1 MHFRINDLLQAY
13 QLPQG
18 NSKRS
23 IVSQIQDS
31 LRRGRRGAGGSNNF
45 LGEKYKKL
53 KFGLISPVCNQGV
66 KSLPTFLQV
75 NLFECK
81 GAAIEKATQ
90 NTFLLILKQRKVIY
104 DCWIFST
111 LRSSYSSANCTEL
124 LQRWRH
130 IKVNFREE
138 LLTSSS

>member
-23 IVSQIQDS
+23 IVSQIQNS
-31 LRRGRRGAGGSNNF
+31 LRRGRRGGGGSKNF
-45 LGEKYKKL
+45 LGEKYKNL
-53 KFGLISPVCNQGV
+53 KFGLISLMWNQGG

-81 GAAIEKATQ
+81 HAAMEKCIHKMYQ
-90 NTFLLILKQRKVIY
+90 KHKIFSFLILKQRKIIS
-104 DCWIFST
+104 DFWIFSKLKGSYPQQTT
-111 LRSSYSSANCTEL
+111 LSYCRDGGT
-124 LQRWRH
+124 
-130 IKVNFREE
+130 
-138 LLTSSS
+138 